1 MDSDVVERYL
11 LLGLRLGRHID
22 GLVDA
27 YYGPPELAKR
37 VMSEQRIPPADL
49 AREAAALREAAVTL
63 GDPQRARWLS
73 AQLDGLAATSER
85 LDGRPIGYVE
95 EIRRCYG
102 VAPEPVT
109 EDELAEA
116 HRRLEELVPGTGAL
130 PARYRAWRR
139 ARELP
144 PGDILPALETINRE
158 IRRRTQAL
166 FGLPD
171 GEAVELEL
179 VSNQP
184 WSGFNYYLGAMRSR
198 IAINTDIPLH
208 PDFLVLVAAHETYPG
223 HHTEHAWKEA
233 LLVRDRDR
241 LEESIFLIGTP
252 QSLISE
258 GIASCALGALGVEA
272 EHACESLLADLGWG
286 YDVSLSRA
294 VREVERPLGRV
305 WHNVALMIHGEGRG
319 VDVARAFAD
328 RWSLDSEPEIAKR
341 LEFILHPVW
350 RAYIVVYSAGERLVA
365 AWTGGDARRYRRLL
379 TEQMT
384 TADLG

>member
-1 MDSDVVERYL
+1 MDTDVVERYL

-37 VMSEQRIPPADL
+37 VMSEQLIPPADL
-49 AREAAALREAAVTL
+49 AQEAAALRDAASTL
-63 GDPQRARWLS
+63 DDPQRARWLS
-73 AQLDGLAATSER
+73 AQLDGLAATAER

-95 EIRRCYG
+95 EIERCYG
-102 VAPEPVT
+102 VAPEPAT
-109 EDELAEA
+109 ENELAEA
-116 HRRLEELVPGTGAL
+116 HRRLEELVPGTGSL
-130 PARYRAWRR
+130 RARYQAWRR
-139 ARELP
+139 ARE
-144 PGDILPALETINRE
+144 
-158 IRRRTQAL
+158 IRTRTQAL
-166 FGLPD
+166 FGLPE

-179 VSNQP
+179 VSDQP
-184 WSGFNYYLGAMRSR
+184 WSGFNHYLGGLRSR
-198 IAINTDIPLH
+198 IAINTDIPVH

-241 LEESIFLIGTP
+241 LEESILLIGTP

-272 EHACESLLADLGWG
+272 KHACESLLADLGWG
-286 YDVSLSRA
+286 YDVGLSRA

-305 WHNVALMIHGEGRG
+305 WHNVALMIHEDGRG
-319 VDVARAFAD
+319 ADEARAFAD
-328 RWSLDSEPEIAKR
+328 RWVLTSEKEIAKR

-350 RAYIVVYSAGERLVA
+350 RAYIVVYGAGERLVE
-365 AWTGGDARRYRRLL
+365 AWTRDDLQGYRRLL

-384 TADLG
+384 TGDIVLTDG